1 MYEANVLMH
10 VQFTSDD
17 GDSQKILHK
26 KRGQGI
32 TVEACFSK
40 PECPMRNLG
49 FSLQA
54 STQSHH
60 QT

>member
-26 KRGQGI
+26 KRGRGI

-40 PECPMRNLG
+40 PECPMRN
-49 FSLQA
+49 
-54 STQSHH
+54 
-60 QT
+60 